1 MSTPDR
7 PDLSD
12 LRSRLSRPDRPDLPP
27 LPDLTGLT
35 HAYGDA
41 ADTVEHLR
49 TLTLPPSQRRYRQLN
64 LHLVSAVIH
73 QETLYPVTVP
83 VTEYLMDLA
92 EADALTGPGRAV
104 VRDYLG
110 HLIDCVEQDGDSH
123 GMVRQLF
130 VEPWDAGS
138 DSLASAEATMFTGQV
153 YWTKDILDNSVP
165 ESGDPRPG
173 SGWLSEDSDL
183 GALLRPA
190 LMLVGIFGAR
200 DDQGALAQTED
211 LLRRGG
217 IVATLREHPS
227 EVERTLDIL
236 RGHGAGESVGL
247 LEQLRDAAQPF
258 LASPEKDPVDA
269 DLWALEDR
277 YLFHT
282 TDRAGVLKALSE
294 RK

>member
-7 PDLSD
+7 SDLSD

-49 TLTLPPSQRRYRQLN
+49 TLTLPPSQRRYRELN

-110 HLIDCVEQDGDSH
+110 YLLESLEPPFDGQLQDD
-123 GMVRQLF
+123 F
-130 VEPWDAGS
+130 DDAGAAAFL
-138 DSLASAEATMFTGQV
+138 DRAKRVKATLEDTTTG
-153 YWTKDILDNSVP
+153 TDD
-165 ESGDPRPG
+165 DF
-173 SGWLSEDSDL
+173 LSEDSDL
-183 GALLRPA
+183 GSLLSRYRVFGNLGLFGHP
-190 LMLVGIFGAR
+190 GAR
-200 DDQGALAQTED
+200 DESGELALTEQRIRD
-211 LLRRGG
+211 TG
-217 IVATLREHPS
+217 IVATLREHP
-227 EVERTLDIL
+227 EDVTETLYLLRKYRART
-236 RGHGAGESVGL
+236 SVTL
-247 LEQLRDAAQPF
+247 LERLRDAAQPF